1 MLYVFAP
8 RCRYLGENGKVKNRR
23 CQNFRARVNFYGK
36 TCPNARWKKTVGDK
50 WKVWLEKELFYI
62 HYKIIF
68 DSLDEQSVYILN
80 RSFLFLFI
88 LLNIFFSI
96 RYIFVDVYNCVER
109 ITYPVAWKDLIK
121 NYS

>member
-1 MLYVFAP
+1 MEGLL
-8 RCRYLGENGKVKNRR
+8 R
-23 CQNFRARVNFYGK
+23 
-36 TCPNARWKKTVGDK
+36 
-50 WKVWLEKELFYI
+50 EKELFYI
-62 HYKIIF
+62 YYKIIF

-80 RSFLFLFI
+80 RRFLFLFI

>member
-1 MLYVFAP
+1 MEGLL
-8 RCRYLGENGKVKNRR
+8 R
-23 CQNFRARVNFYGK
+23 
-36 TCPNARWKKTVGDK
+36 
-50 WKVWLEKELFYI
+50 EKELFYI
-62 HYKIIF
+62 YYKIIY
-68 DSLDEQSVYILN
+68 DSLDEQSVYILYILN

-96 RYIFVDVYNCVER
+96 RYIFIDVYNCVER